1 MENVSKQQ
9 RQRTTKTGRSARR
22 VTAAVAAASLT
33 LGLAAC
39 GDGGSGGGADAA
51 AQGGTFEFVSPG
63 GQTDISYDEADRQ
76 PVGTIQGESLMEPDE
91 TISLDDFENQVVVL
105 NAWGQWCG
113 PCRTEADDLQRVHAQ
128 LEEDGR
134 GTLLGINVRDSVAEK
149 ARDFVSDNGLTYPSI
164 YDPPF
169 RSALALGGLPASVIP
184 TTIVLDKQHRPAKV
198 FLREISDDDLWA
210 AVEPLLD
217 DE

>member
-1 MENVSKQQ
+1 MSNVNQQQ
-9 RQRTTKTGRSARR
+9 RQRTRTGRSARR
-22 VTAAVAAASLT
+22 VAAVVAAASLT

-39 GDGGSGGGADAA
+39 GDGGSAGGADAA

-63 GQTDISYDEADRQ
+63 GQTDITYEEADRE
-76 PVGTIQGESLMEPDE
+76 PVGEIRGESLMEPDE
-91 TISLDDFENQVVVL
+91 TISLDDFEDQVVVL

-113 PCRTEADDLQRVHAQ
+113 PCRTEADDLQRVQAQ

-134 GTLLGINVRDSVAEK
+134 GTLLGINVRDSVPEK
-149 ARDFVSDNGLTYPSI
+149 ARDFVTDNGLTYPSV

-198 FLREISDDDLWA
+198 FLREVSDDDLWS

-217 DE
+217 E